1 MIMGGLGEILRQK
14 YDPDYKD
21 DAKEEV
27 NRKLSEIKAQALVQ
41 KMGDTK
47 GKGKIR
53 LEDLN

>member
-21 DAKEEV
+21 DSKEEV